1 MHKTFNCWYVTQIRK
16 YPAWIILGHDGM
28 LLDSQLVIHIV
39 AIFDATLL
47 KTAKM
52 KTNRFFPKHP
62 PFNNKSC
69 FIKTS
74 WEVSVLNRYCLCIT

>member
-1 MHKTFNCWYVTQIRK
+1 MINYKIHMHKTFNCWYVTQIRK

-62 PFNNKSC
+62 LLSTTKVASLKHIGKSAC
-69 FIKTS
+69 
-74 WEVSVLNRYCLCIT
+74 